1 MDGINCIKFL
11 LLICKF
17 VLKFAPDCGVK
28 DCSSGHREILEIE
41 IIGLYMYL
49 EM

>member
-28 DCSSGHREILEIE
+28 TSLGGTEKFQKLKF
-41 IIGLYMYL
+41 
-49 EM
+49 